1 MLVLI
6 SSKATSRF
14 GLKFTKGWHYV
25 FLVSRAAICGAI
37 GCGLA
42 LGFSQPSLAQTQSV
56 DLTLSSEHSLL
67 ADSLVAPVHLV
78 SAKPAP
84 YGALDQQLGVS
95 REQNN
100 TQISQRKRPD
110 AVAESFKRMPFNTSD
125 IINYGLKGKADIVR
139 NQMEYNMEAWLRGQV
154 ESSLENMSQN

>member
-14 GLKFTKGWHYV
+14 GLKFIKGWHYV
-25 FLVSRAAICGAI
+25 SLVSRAAICGAI
-37 GCGLA
+37 GGGLA

-56 DLTLSSEHSLL
+56 DLTLSLERSLL

-95 REQNN
+95 RDQNN
-100 TQISQRKRPD
+100 TQSSQIKRPD
-110 AVAESFKRMPFNTSD
+110 TLADSFKRMPFNTSD
-125 IINYGLKGKADIVR
+125 IINYGLKGKSDIVR
-139 NQMEYNMEAWLRGQV
+139 NQMEYNIEAWLRGQV